1 MINHA
6 FIYDT
11 FVFNLNCNNDSLV
24 YQQICTSP
32 ATCSKPDV
40 YCDDNVAVHYQENEL
55 MNQ

>member
-1 MINHA
+1 MINHV
-6 FIYDT
+6 FIYNT

-32 ATCSKPDV
+32 ATCSKLDA
-40 YCDDNVAVHYQENEL
+40 YCDDNMDVHHLENEL